1 MAWYWITLIVLGY
14 LIVGIALA
22 IILKKIKAVN
32 DLLGLDYP
40 APLCGTAVL
49 WPIFLVFSILYF
61 LLSAFGLF
69 IQWLS
74 EKF

>member
-14 LIVGIALA
+14 LIIGIASA

-32 DLLGLDYP
+32 DLLDLDYP

-49 WPIFLVFSILYF
+49 WPIFLAFSILYF
-61 LLSAFGLF
+61 LMSEFGLF
-69 IQWLS
+69 IQQLS